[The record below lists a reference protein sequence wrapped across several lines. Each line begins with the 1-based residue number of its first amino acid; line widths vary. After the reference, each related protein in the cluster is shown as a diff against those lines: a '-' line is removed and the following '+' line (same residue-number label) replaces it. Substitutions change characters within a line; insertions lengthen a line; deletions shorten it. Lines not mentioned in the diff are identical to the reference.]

1 MQIWSIVENKLT
13 VKTKVGHN
21 EEILCYCA
29 NKSGTVLV
37 TGSLDQ
43 SLKIWQVDS
52 GFLTQILVGHDDVV
66 TSCCVSEDGKLVVS
80 GGQDKH
86 IYIWDVQ
93 VGAVKRSIAAKSVI
107 CAIQITQ
114 DNSVIL
120 SGLFH
125 YKFSNNC
132 FIL

>member
-1 MQIWSIVENKLT
+1 MNIWSISENKLNL
-13 VKTKVGHN
+13 KTKVGHN
-21 EEILCYCA
+21 EDILCYCA
-29 NKSGTVLV
+29 NKTGTVLV
-37 TGSLDQ
+37 TGSMDQ

-66 TSCCVSEDGKLVVS
+66 TCCCVSEDGKVVVS

-93 VGAVKRSIAAKSVI
+93 TGAVKRSITARSI
-107 CAIQITQ
+107 ISSIQITQ

-120 SGLFH
+120 SG
-125 YKFSNNC
+125 KSMINNT
-132 FIL
+132 FYFFQ